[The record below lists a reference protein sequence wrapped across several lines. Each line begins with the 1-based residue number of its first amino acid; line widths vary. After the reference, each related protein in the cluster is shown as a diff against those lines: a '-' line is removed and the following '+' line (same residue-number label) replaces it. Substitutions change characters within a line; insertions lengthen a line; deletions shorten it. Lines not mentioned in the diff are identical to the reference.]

1 MGAGRGTRCVV
12 PVQRVGV
19 FVIRHSE
26 FDIRHFVIGVQKLND
41 STFESVMTVL
51 DLRECVLSWDS
62 ASAEETERMGQSL
75 GGLLRPGDVVAL
87 FGELGS
93 GKTVLVR
100 GIAAGLGCVAI
111 EVHSPSFTLVNEYAC
126 RPRNLGAGR
135 GQDIW
140 RMAHVDLYRIRSE
153 EELPGIG
160 WDEYVHSQ
168 HVVAVEWAD
177 RALRWLPRDH
187 LRVSLE
193 TVGEDLRRLCVQA
206 TGPRSAEL
214 ARSWL
219 EAASVAAKA
228 T

>member
-1 MGAGRGTRCVV
+1 
-12 PVQRVGV
+12 
-19 FVIRHSE
+19 
-26 FDIRHFVIGVQKLND
+26 
-41 STFESVMTVL
+41 MTVL
-51 DLRECVLSWDS
+51 DLREYILSWDS
-62 ASAEETERMGQSL
+62 YSVEETERMGQIL

-100 GIAAGLGCVAI
+100 GIAAGLGCLPSQ
-111 EVHSPSFTLVNEYAC
+111 VHSPSFTLVNEYVC
-126 RPRNLGAGR
+126 RPRDA
-135 GQDIW
+135 W
-140 RMAHVDLYRIRSE
+140 RMAHLDLYRIRSE
-153 EELPGIG
+153 VELPGIG
-160 WDEYVHSQ
+160 WDEYVHSR

-193 TVGEDLRRLCVQA
+193 TVGQDRRRLGVQG
-206 TGPRSAEL
+206 TGPRSSEL